1 MTLDEINQA
10 LAKLANSGDE
20 TFAHAA
26 TYVSQLIQ
34 QVQTSQLSAEDMAE
48 LLRDMESQMEIIQ
61 DAGQLKLKQDMN
73 AIIKGVF
80 TLASIIY

>member
-1 MTLDEINQA
+1 
-10 LAKLANSGDE
+10 
-20 TFAHAA
+20 
-26 TYVSQLIQ
+26 
-34 QVQTSQLSAEDMAE
+34 MAE
-48 LLRDMESQMEIIQ
+48 LLRDMERQMEIIQ